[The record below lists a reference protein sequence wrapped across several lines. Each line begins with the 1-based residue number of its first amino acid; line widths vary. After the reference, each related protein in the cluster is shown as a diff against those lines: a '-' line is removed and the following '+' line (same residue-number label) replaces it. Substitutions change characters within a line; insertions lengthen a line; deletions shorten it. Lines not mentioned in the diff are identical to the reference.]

1 MKGKETKSI
10 GVSALTGIERDFL
23 TFYKAKTSTALDIT
37 NELIGFF
44 CIDNYA
50 FAFIQSDLQ

>member
-37 NELIGFF
+37 N
-44 CIDNYA
+44 
-50 FAFIQSDLQ
+50 

>member
-1 MKGKETKSI
+1 MKGKEAKSE

-23 TFYKAKTSTALDIT
+23 TFYKAKTSTTLDIT

-44 CIDNYA
+44 CVYKYA
-50 FAFIQSDLQ
+50 VSFYPM